1 MILSTMCSMCS
12 KIYSKIFR
20 FFDLIIYP
28 NAIHKQK
35 QFIIILTTLSFGIF
49 LYIAGYALN
58 NIPVSLRRCHLKYP
72 YSHYYHHITPA
83 RFVGPS
89 FDVEHILTPNPLSFS
104 HLQNPHHRP
113 DCLVDPTNPK
123 ITSIPP
129 PSAASSGDNS
139 SGGQVKRK
147 RSWSRAVF
155 SQLQRKGLEIQF
167 QIQKY
172 ITKPDRRKLAA
183 RLGLT
188 DAQVSSKMFMIIRI
202 NECKSNHCVNK
213 TVHF

>member
-1 MILSTMCSMCS
+1 MHRHI
-12 KIYSKIFR
+12 
-20 FFDLIIYP
+20 
-28 NAIHKQK
+28 
-35 QFIIILTTLSFGIF
+35 
-49 LYIAGYALN
+49 
-58 NIPVSLRRCHLKYP
+58 KYP
-72 YSHYYHHITPA
+72 YLNYHCASLPGTPYA
-83 RFVGPS
+83 PGLSVDRY
-89 FDVEHILTPNPLSFS
+89 LLPNGVRLPHF
-104 HLQNPHHRP
+104 QNPHLRS

-129 PSAASSGDNS
+129 PNVAQLDSASMC
-139 SGGQVKRK
+139 QQTKRK

-188 DAQVSSKMFMIIRI
+188 DAQVSTYLYI
-202 NECKSNHCVNK
+202 NFGSNFC
-213 TVHF
+213 FQM

>member
-1 MILSTMCSMCS
+1 M
-12 KIYSKIFR
+12 
-20 FFDLIIYP
+20 P
-28 NAIHKQK
+28 N
-35 QFIIILTTLSFGIF
+35 
-49 LYIAGYALN
+49 
-58 NIPVSLRRCHLKYP
+58 PSLPMQRHLKFP
-72 YSHYYHHITPA
+72 FPNYHC
-83 RFVGPS
+83 
-89 FDVEHILTPNPLSFS
+89 NPLSVAAYPGLGVDRFLLS
-104 HLQNPHHRP
+104 NPVRLPHFQSPHIRS

-129 PSAASSGDNS
+129 PSVSSLDS
-139 SGGQVKRK
+139 SSLNQPSKRK

-188 DAQVSSKMFMIIRI
+188 DAQASQMLSKLI
-202 NECKSNHCVNK
+202 
-213 TVHF
+213 

>member
-1 MILSTMCSMCS
+1 MVSIS
-12 KIYSKIFR
+12 
-20 FFDLIIYP
+20 
-28 NAIHKQK
+28 
-35 QFIIILTTLSFGIF
+35 
-49 LYIAGYALN
+49 IASLGFALN

-72 YSHYYHHITPA
+72 FSHYYHHITPT
-83 RFVGPS
+83 RSVGQR
-89 FDVEHILTPNPLSFS
+89 FDVEHILATNPLPFS
-104 HLQNPHHRP
+104 HLQHSHHRS

-129 PSAASSGDNS
+129 PSVASSGNNAT
-139 SGGQVKRK
+139 GGQTKRK

-188 DAQVSSKMFMIIRI
+188 DAQV
-202 NECKSNHCVNK
+202 N
-213 TVHF
+213 

>member
-1 MILSTMCSMCS
+1 MSDN
-12 KIYSKIFR
+12 YSI
-20 FFDLIIYP
+20 
-28 NAIHKQK
+28 AC
-35 QFIIILTTLSFGIF
+35 FGIGFPGSSTPFHRHMKFPISSYHSASLSAVPIGANFGVDRF
-49 LYIAGYALN
+49 LL
-58 NIPVSLRRCHLKYP
+58 
-72 YSHYYHHITPA
+72 
-83 RFVGPS
+83 PS
-89 FDVEHILTPNPLSFS
+89 SVAFS
-104 HLQNPHHRP
+104 HFQNTHHRTV

-129 PSAASSGDNS
+129 PNS
-139 SGGQVKRK
+139 SSINSNVALNQSKRK

-188 DAQVSSKMFMIIRI
+188 DAQVCSRKNFVFFDDFIIYKFICMRL
-202 NECKSNHCVNK
+202 
-213 TVHF
+213 TF

>member
-1 MILSTMCSMCS
+1 MNNSA
-12 KIYSKIFR
+12 
-20 FFDLIIYP
+20 P
-28 NAIHKQK
+28 
-35 QFIIILTTLSFGIF
+35 
-49 LYIAGYALN
+49 LN
-58 NIPVSLRRCHLKYP
+58 RHLKYP
-72 YSHYYHHITPA
+72 MSNYHCTNLSSGAFNFGVERFLLPTAIAFPSH
-83 RFVGPS
+83 FVQN
-89 FDVEHILTPNPLSFS
+89 T
-104 HLQNPHHRP
+104 HLHHHRT

-129 PSAASSGDNS
+129 PSTSSVSTCATLNHQS
-139 SGGQVKRK
+139 KRK

-188 DAQVSSKMFMIIRI
+188 DAQVCKIWIIRSI
-202 NECKSNHCVNK
+202 
-213 TVHF
+213 

>member
-1 MILSTMCSMCS
+1 MNYFLNQGTFWVFFKCSNVHSFHLGFPLNNSTIPLHRPF
-12 KIYSKIFR
+12 K
-20 FFDLIIYP
+20 YP
-28 NAIHKQK
+28 LPNYHCTSLGPQSAS
-35 QFIIILTTLSFGIF
+35 FASNFGIDRY
-49 LYIAGYALN
+49 LLPN
-58 NIPVSLRRCHLKYP
+58 TVPYP
-72 YSHYYHHITPA
+72 HFHQS
-83 RFVGPS
+83 S
-89 FDVEHILTPNPLSFS
+89 
-104 HLQNPHHRP
+104 HHRT

-129 PSAASSGDNS
+129 PSVTSVNS
-139 SGGQVKRK
+139 TTLNQQTKRK

-188 DAQVSSKMFMIIRI
+188 DAQVILNISTDKI
-202 NECKSNHCVNK
+202 NKCMNN
-213 TVHF
+213 

>member
-1 MILSTMCSMCS
+1 MIFPFHLG
-12 KIYSKIFR
+12 YS
-20 FFDLIIYP
+20 
-28 NAIHKQK
+28 
-35 QFIIILTTLSFGIF
+35 
-49 LYIAGYALN
+49 LN
-58 NIPVSLRRCHLKYP
+58 NSSLSPLHRHLKYP
-72 YSHYYHHITPA
+72 MSNYHCTTLSSPAAFAPNFGVDRFLLPNTVAFPSH
-83 RFVGPS
+83 
-89 FDVEHILTPNPLSFS
+89 FS
-104 HLQNPHHRP
+104 AHHRT

-129 PSAASSGDNS
+129 PSASTVSTCVSLNQQS
-139 SGGQVKRK
+139 KRK

-188 DAQVSSKMFMIIRI
+188 DAQVYTNF
-202 NECKSNHCVNK
+202 NHC
-213 TVHF
+213 